1 MLSVYSMYDKMYKK
15 KRHRMLCS
23 ASLLLR
29 GVKIYA
35 KAINYICQKAARK
48 GGEKAT
54 FLASYLSV
62 RL

>member
-1 MLSVYSMYDKMYKK
+1 MLSVYSMYDKMYK
-15 KRHRMLCS
+15 RSDAEHSIRCRFF
-23 ASLLLR
+23 R

>member
-1 MLSVYSMYDKMYKK
+1 MLPVYSKDNKMRIKEATPNIA
-15 KRHRMLCS
+15 LV
-23 ASLLLR
+23 SLLLR

>member
-1 MLSVYSMYDKMYKK
+1 MFLQIKEATPNIAFGV
-15 KRHRMLCS
+15 
-23 ASLLLR
+23 ASFKG